1 MKTMPEN
8 PIQKKNRL
16 ERNKEILKLYWEEG
30 LTAQQVSD
38 LSEEKFGKK
47 ISRGMVNQIIKD
59 NPRPDGF

>member
-1 MKTMPEN
+1 MPEN